1 MAAKITAPIAAAGVG
16 AVKLAADFEKGM
28 SNVQSISG
36 ASGKQLDK
44 LSAKAKE
51 MGAKTKFSA
60 KEATEAYQ
68 YMAMAGWKT
77 GSMLDGIEPIMKL
90 AGAANEDLATTSD
103 IVTDALTGFNM
114 TAKDAGRFTNV
125 IAAASTNS
133 NTDVRKLGESF
144 KYCAPLAG
152 ALGYSVEDVS
162 KGLGLMAN
170 SGVKASQAGTSM
182 RALFTRMASPT
193 KQSAA
198 AMEKLGISLTDS
210 SGKMKPFDAV
220 LKKMRKSFQGLTE
233 EEKAQYAA
241 MLAGQNG
248 MSGLLAMVNA
258 SDKDFK
264 KLSKS
269 IDNSSGVNKKL
280 DKTVDTVRNTLSGL
294 EKPTKESAA
303 AMEALGINI
312 KDSNGKTKP
321 LDTTL
326 KKLRETFR
334 GLSREEQKQ
343 YASAIAGKKGM
354 SALLTT
360 VNASD
365 SKFKKLTKAIDGSSG
380 ACNKMYETSQDNL
393 LGQLTTLKSTVEA
406 IGTSFGERLTPYVK
420 KAATYAQSL
429 ADKFNGLSKKQQ
441 DAIIKNALMAASIG
455 PGLIAFG
462 KLTTGIGGVVSGIGK
477 FGGKL
482 PQMGKNAKD
491 AFNILKGINIAPPKG
506 LSKMGSIIGKIG
518 SKAAALRH
526 PISSIGSV
534 AEAAGGKAG
543 AAGKLLEGVLGIPG
557 KMKGKSVASMK
568 QIAEATASMR
578 HPFKMLGSAVED
590 AGGKLNFAGKVT
602 GKATKGWLSLPGKM
616 GGKLF
621 APITKLGGAFG
632 SVGKAVFTFLGPAG
646 SVVAILGAIAVGGVL
661 VYKNWDKIKKMAGK
675 LGNTI
680 KSAFT
685 HSGLDIKAF
694 QKSVG
699 GLGKKVMSLGGKFG
713 ECFGGMKKSLG
724 PFLKW
729 FGGTFFKGLQVYF
742 SGIVG
747 FASGLLKGVVDVA
760 GGILDALGG
769 VIDFVTGIFTGNWEK
784 AWTGIKE
791 IFGGVFTALVGLVK
805 TPFNAVIGLVNGV
818 VNGINKALGGIK
830 IPDWVPKFG
839 GKNFGLK
846 IPTIPMLATG
856 GTIKYGGS
864 AIVGEKGP
872 ELVNLPRG
880 AQVVS
885 HSATKDILSK
895 RKSMSG
901 GGIVVNIAKLA
912 DSIVVRED
920 KDIDRIVE
928 GIADK
933 LVKRAKNIG
942 GGDLSE
948 DLAEVV

>member
-1 MAAKITAPIAAAGVG
+1 MAKTIDVILSLTDKLTAPLGKAGKALSAHSKEFQRAGKSIQKVGNAISGAGKGMTSKLTAPIAAAGAG

-77 GSMLDGIEPIMKL
+77 GSMMEGIEPIMKL

-103 IVTDALTGFNM
+103 IVTDSLTAFKM
-114 TAKDAGRFTNV
+114 TAKDAGHFTNV
-125 IAAASTNS
+125 MAAASANS
-133 NTDVRKLGESF
+133 NTNVRMLGESF

-152 ALGYSVEDVS
+152 SLKFNVNDVS

-170 SGVKASQAGTSM
+170 SGIKASQAGTSM
-182 RALFTRMASPT
+182 RALFTRMAKPT
-193 KQSAA
+193 KASQA
-198 AMEKLGISLTDS
+198 AMDALGISLTRSD
-210 SGKMKPFDAV
+210 GKMRSFEGI
-220 LKKMRKSFQGLTE
+220 LKKMRKSFNGLTE
-233 EEKAQYAA
+233 EEQTQYAA

-258 SDKDFK
+258 SEKDFK
-264 KLSKS
+264 SLSKA
-269 IDNSSGVNKKL
+269 IDSSDGVGKKMN
-280 DKTVDTVRNTLSGL
+280 KTVTSMKGLLSDM
-294 EKPTKESAA
+294 EKPSKKTAA
-303 AMEALGINI
+303 AMEALGINT
-312 KDSNGKTKP
+312 KKSDGKTKP
-321 LDTTL
+321 LGTTL
-326 KKLRETFR
+326 KELRGTFK
-334 GLSREEQKQ
+334 GLSKEEQKQ
-343 YASAIAGKKGM
+343 YAAALAGEKGM
-354 SALLTT
+354 SALLAT

-365 SKFKKLTKAIDGSSG
+365 KKFKKLSEAVDGSSG
-380 ACNKMYETSQDNL
+380 ACNKMYKVSQDNL
-393 LGQLTTLKSTVEA
+393 NGQLTTLKSTVES
-406 IGTSFGERLTPYVK
+406 IGISFGERLTPYVK
-420 KAATYAQSL
+420 KATVFIQGI

-462 KLTTGIGGVVSGIGK
+462 KLTSSIGGVVRGIGN

-482 PQMGKNAKD
+482 PQMSKNAKD
-491 AFNILKGINIAPPKG
+491 AFNILKSIHVAPPKG
-506 LSKMGSIIGKIG
+506 LSKVGNAIGKVG
-518 SKAAALRH
+518 GR
-526 PISSIGSV
+526 
-534 AEAAGGKAG
+534 AAGLK
-543 AAGKLLEGVLGIPG
+543 KPFGVLGNLLKGLGG
-557 KMKGKSVASMK
+557 KCSFLF
-568 QIAEATASMR
+568 T
-578 HPFKMLGSAVED
+578 PFKGLFGIF
-590 AGGKLNFAGKVT
+590 GKF
-602 GKATKGWLSLPGKM
+602 S
-616 GGKLF
+616 GKLF
-621 APITKLGGAFG
+621 APFTKLGSVFG
-632 SVGKAVFTFLGPAG
+632 TVGKAAFTFLGPAG
-646 SVVAILGAIAVGGVL
+646 SVVAILGAIAIGGVL

-747 FASGLLKGVVDVA
+747 FASGLLKGVVNVA
-760 GGILDALGG
+760 GGLLDALGG

-856 GTIKYGGS
+856 GTIKYSGI
-864 AIVGEKGP
+864 AIVGENGP
-872 ELVNLPRG
+872 ELVNLPKG

-885 HSATKDILSK
+885 NSATKDILSK
-895 RKSMSG
+895 RKSTSK
-901 GGIVVNIAKLA
+901 GGIVINIAKLA

-942 GGDLSE
+942 GGDLDE
-948 DLAEVV
+948 DLAEVG